1 MSLLLLLSLKIFI
14 IFIYYLLSLV
24 TTEDI
29 FLKKEGFKNS
39 VSNDSWLLPRT
50 KILKSVIITIA

>member
-1 MSLLLLLSLKIFI
+1 MSLLLLLSLKIF